1 MPTALYLDTSAVLR
15 ATFESGTTP
24 ELEAK
29 IRQATVL
36 MTSRLSLVESAR
48 AVHRLRTLREVEESR
63 IDDLEAEIDEIWAH
77 CQIWELTPNIC
88 DLASSV
94 RPHRVLRAL
103 DALHLATFLHARQS
117 IDELELVTT
126 DERLSAATNMA
137 NQE

>member
-29 IRQATVL
+29 IRQAAVL
-36 MTSRLSLVESAR
+36 ITSRLSLVESAR
-48 AVHRLRTLREVEESR
+48 AVHRLRALGEVEESR
-63 IDDLEAEIDEIWAH
+63 IEDLEGQIDEIWAH

-88 DLASSV
+88 DLASSA
-94 RPHRVLRAL
+94 RSRRVLRTL
-103 DALHLATFLHARQS
+103 DALHLATFLHARES

-126 DERLSAATNMA
+126 DERLSAAANMA
-137 NQE
+137 NMD